1 MTQRGARRALYQI
14 GGFLA
19 MDNPIDWE
27 FIAHMKEGRLKSY
40 TVSPPLLVKWKVF
53 GPGDT
58 DNDYGFTPKTNDT
71 VDRTQGGGLSKGLLS
86 SARMTLKVLDGK
98 FHKWQ
103 NGQ

>member
-27 FIAHMKEGRLKSY
+27 FISHMQDGRLKSY
-40 TVSPPLLVKWKVF
+40 TISPPTLVKWKTF

-58 DNDYGFTPKTNDT
+58 DNDYGHEVKVNGDVDT
-71 VDRTQGGGLSKGLLS
+71 TQGGGASKGLLN
-86 SARMTLKVLDGK
+86 SARMALKVLDGK
-98 FHKWQ
+98 FHKWKQ
-103 NGQ
+103 GE